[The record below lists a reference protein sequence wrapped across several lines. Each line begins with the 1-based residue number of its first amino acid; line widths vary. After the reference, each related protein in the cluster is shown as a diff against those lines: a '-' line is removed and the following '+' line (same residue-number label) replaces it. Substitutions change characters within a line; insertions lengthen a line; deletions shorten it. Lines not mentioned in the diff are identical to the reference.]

1 MTVTVNATADCSLD
15 LSLGP
20 QYGGKPG
27 SLCETQVN
35 RTLEFASANI
45 NPIYLLIVRTAVKQG
60 NASRVQEALDQ
71 EGVNPNMKV
80 DNTRHII
87 ILYPLPPAVV
97 H

>member
-1 MTVTVNATADCSLD
+1 MTVTVSATADCSLD

-20 QYGGKPG
+20 QNGGEPG

-35 RTLEFASANI
+35 TTLEFASANI

-71 EGVNPNMKV
+71 DGVNPNMKV
-80 DNTRHII
+80 DNIHHLNIF
-87 ILYPLPPAVV
+87 YPLPPAVV

>member
-1 MTVTVNATADCSLD
+1 MTAVSDTADCSLD

-20 QYGGKPG
+20 QNGGEPG

-35 RTLEFASANI
+35 TTLEFASANI

-87 ILYPLPPAVV
+87 IFYPLPPAVV